1 MSDAGSPMATS
12 HDAADH
18 ASGNT
23 HYGGPAAL
31 VRMANQIGEF
41 FESMPD
47 RPEALAGLAE
57 HIKKFWEPRMR
68 RALLAHVD
76 AGGDADL
83 HRAVSEA
90 IVSHRTL
97 WA

>member
-1 MSDAGSPMATS
+1 VSADS
-12 HDAADH
+12 HH
-18 ASGNT
+18 
-23 HYGGPAAL
+23 GGAAAL

-41 FESMPD
+41 FDSMPD
-47 RPEALAGLAE
+47 RPEALAGVAE

-83 HRAVSEA
+83 HRVVSET
-90 IVSHRTL
+90 IVLHRTL
-97 WA
+97 LA